1 MDLRIHKILYNFFQ
15 YDLNN
20 IKKKVYLYTAVVP
33 KNTGSGSQ
41 VRVFTNICAYLDLG
55 YEVEVIL
62 FKKSP
67 DIPDYFLAYPVTFT
81 VISNLVHKEN
91 NIDKIGYFLG
101 WPKNQVL
108 NWLFPIR
115 KSVRI
120 ELQKRMSCGDNAIH
134 HFEYI
139 NLASSTFSLNGSF
152 IYSNHDLVSDR
163 YLKIEAE
170 RRCLQKKRNLFSI
183 YYKYL
188 QLKRAE
194 KWIAKYHNII
204 LTLSDYDNDLY
215 SKRIKNGVF
224 KLLPFSWPE
233 EIISHRNREWIKDNK
248 IKILHLGSLNSMIPY
263 SSLKFILSDLFTILP
278 NEILNR
284 IELFIAGNDTDKP
297 YSNNIKKL
305 AKEYKNVHILGYV
318 EDLRP
323 LFLECDLQI
332 VGSQF
337 STGIRTRIIES
348 FVRGLP
354 VISTNV
360 AAIGM
365 HGLEDRKNIFLANSA
380 VEISDILSDILS
392 GKEQL
397 GIISNNARSLYKE
410 QYSSEIQANLLNK
423 YINQYIN

>member
-1 MDLRIHKILYNFFQ
+1 
-15 YDLNN
+15 LNN
-20 IKKKVYLYTAVVP
+20 IKKKVYLYTEVVP

-67 DIPDYFLAYPVTFT
+67 DLPDYFLAYPVIFT
-81 VISNLVHKEN
+81 VINNLGYKEN

-115 KSVRI
+115 KNVKI
-120 ELQKRMSCGDNAIH
+120 ELQKRISFGDNAIH
-134 HFEYI
+134 HFEYL
-139 NLASSTFSLNGSF
+139 NLASSTFGLNGSF

-163 YLKIEAE
+163 YLKIEAQ
-170 RRCLQKKRNLFSI
+170 RRSLQKKRNLFSI
-183 YYKYL
+183 YYKYF

-204 LTLSDYDNDLY
+204 LTVSDYDTDLY

-224 KLLPFSWPE
+224 KLLPWSWPD
-233 EIISHRNREWIKDNK
+233 EIITSRTREWIKDNK

-278 NEILNR
+278 SEMLNR
-284 IELFIAGNDTDKP
+284 IELFIAGNNPDAP
-297 YSNNIKKL
+297 YSNKIKNL
-305 AKEYKNVHILGYV
+305 AKEYENVHILGYV

-348 FVRGLP
+348 FIRGLP
-354 VISTNV
+354 VISTN
-360 AAIGM
+360 AAAVGM
-365 HGLEDRKNIFLANSA
+365 YGLEDRKNIFLVNTP
-380 VEISDILSDILS
+380 VEISDIFSDILS
-392 GKEQL
+392 GKEKL
-397 GIISNNARSLYKE
+397 GNISYNARLLYKK
-410 QYSSEIQANLLNK
+410 QYSSKIQAKFL
-423 YINQYIN
+423 NQYIDQYIN